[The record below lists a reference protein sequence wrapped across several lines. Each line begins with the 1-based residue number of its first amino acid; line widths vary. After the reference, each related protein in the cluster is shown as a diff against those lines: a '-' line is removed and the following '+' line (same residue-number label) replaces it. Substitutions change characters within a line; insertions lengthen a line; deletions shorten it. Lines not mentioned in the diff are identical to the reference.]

1 MQFLLPHALLAI
13 HNHRLSK
20 ALHTHTHKKPM
31 KERPWHSI
39 GGKRQSL
46 IRNGV
51 QNKPNEKKRSKSEKK
66 KTLFCGLVYIYIYLA
81 ALSRTKY
88 GKPPLIYICRIYQ
101 QTHVYSGIQR
111 RLLPGGNIP
120 LDNSTFTSHA
130 RTSNCCRCLCSDI
143 YFETRGEHLNS
154 FLFLLISSFSMG
166 RILQAFTIFRMS
178 IIFRVHLIPAR

>member
-1 MQFLLPHALLAI
+1 
-13 HNHRLSK
+13 
-20 ALHTHTHKKPM
+20 M

-111 RLLPGGNIP
+111 RLLPGGNISLSIIP
-120 LDNSTFTSHA
+120 LLPLTHALAIAAAAFVLIFISRHAESISILSFSSLSAVSVWDEFCKHLLFSACLLFFAFSYQPGERWSRGWLFYHHSHA
-130 RTSNCCRCLCSDI
+130 LSL
-143 YFETRGEHLNS
+143 
-154 FLFLLISSFSMG
+154 SS
-166 RILQAFTIFRMS
+166 Q
-178 IIFRVHLIPAR
+178 